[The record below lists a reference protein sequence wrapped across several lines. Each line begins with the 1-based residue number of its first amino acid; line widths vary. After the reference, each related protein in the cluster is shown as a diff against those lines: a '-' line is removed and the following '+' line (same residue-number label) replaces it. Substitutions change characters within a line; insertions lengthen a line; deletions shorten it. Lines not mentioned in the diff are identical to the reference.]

1 MTPFKT
7 FVTEKKAYTLN
18 SQDNKQLEDIFQ
30 EYQKYFSSEA
40 IGNHDPVQAYK
51 GAIKDDRIYLGTIKY
66 YDSELKENNQVD
78 VYVSFE
84 SFAADASYNKS
95 ESVIE
100 LFYYNFSK
108 LPPLQQ
114 RNKIAHELLHAKQH
128 YKTITPSYRK
138 ALQKR
143 SGSKT
148 TIRSER
154 GYFFAPNEYPVQV
167 ASIIHEMDR
176 QYRLI
181 LQKVKAGSNAK
192 FWDNQR
198 RGFLRLLEQFIRSP
212 KLMSDNDIPNYLK
225 NETRFLKAL
234 FRNKDNPKY
243 SRYYRDFKQ
252 KMYWY
257 YQKLRNLKANER
269 EPEDN
274 LPES

>member
-18 SQDNKQLEDIFQ
+18 SQDNKQLEDIFR
-30 EYQKYFSSEA
+30 EYLKYFSPDA
-40 IGNHDPVQAYK
+40 LGDYDPEHVYK
-51 GAIKDDRIYLGTIKY
+51 KAIKDGRIYLGTIKY
-66 YDSELKENNQVD
+66 HDSASKEDNEVS

-84 SFAADASYNKS
+84 TFTADASYEQTENI
-95 ESVIE
+95 IE
-100 LFYYNFSK
+100 LFYYNFSR
-108 LPPLQQ
+108 LSPLQQ

-128 YKTITPSYRK
+128 YKTITPGYRK

-143 SGSKT
+143 SGAKT

-167 ASIIHEMDR
+167 ASIVHEMDR

-181 LQKVKAGSNAK
+181 LQKVKIGSNAK

-198 RGFLRLLEQFIRSP
+198 KGFLRLLEQFIRSP
-212 KLMSDNDIPNYLK
+212 KLMSDTDIPNYLK
-225 NETRFLKAL
+225 NETRFLRAL

-243 SRYYRDFKQ
+243 SKYYKDFKQ

-257 YQKLRNLKANER
+257 YQNLKSLKANER
-269 EPEDN
+269 ETGDN
-274 LPES
+274 LQDS